1 MASVVM
7 EMFSKAVECVCTCT
21 YIINIKVSKL
31 ARYFPY
37 TKFKCRIF
45 GLNEQEF
52 KE

>member
-1 MASVVM
+1 M
-7 EMFSKAVECVCTCT
+7 EMFSKAVECVCTVH
-21 YIINIKVSKL
+21 KHKSVSKV

-37 TKFKCRIF
+37 TKFKCRNF